1 MEMDAEMKIHN
12 PITKLIT
19 HKWKLDLD
27 KKGSIEM
34 RHLRKMDKTKW
45 DRYRNEKIQQTT
57 K

>member
-1 MEMDAEMKIHN
+1 MKIHN